1 MYAYSLNNNNRVTVI
16 LADDLAE
23 AFDKA
28 RPVIAMQLHAESVEL
43 HLLGPVFDPK
53 HPQFSG
59 SDNG

>member
-28 RPVIAMQLHAESVEL
+28 RPVIAMQLHAESVDL
-43 HLLGPVFDPK
+43 HLVGPVWDK
-53 HPQFSG
+53 DHPHFRETAP
-59 SDNG
+59 